1 MVFSLFM
8 LKEKTNMFKAIKDNK
23 IIGICE
29 DNYFPCLVHDSVEED
44 TEHSV
49 FDYEQYNGEYLL
61 KEKIPIEVKNEQIRQ
76 QRQARYIAEADPLR
90 LDWDESSAR
99 GEEQAEEKKQLWLA
113 KKDEIRND
121 LPYIEEAV

>member
-1 MVFSLFM
+1 MTYYVLVEGVIRHYRNSLDY
-8 LKEKTNMFKAIKDNK
+8 LKLDCEKNNIPFVESNVV
-23 IIGICE
+23 E
-29 DNYFPCLVHDSVEED
+29 VEE
-44 TEHSV
+44 EPV
-49 FDYEQYNGEYLL
+49 YLNGTFYFKGEEP
-61 KEKIPIEVKNEQIRQ
+61 KEEVIKAENEQIRQ
-76 QRQARYIAEADPLR
+76 KRQARYIAEADPLR

>member
-1 MVFSLFM
+1 MTYYVLVEKGVIRHYRNSLDY
-8 LKEKTNMFKAIKDNK
+8 LKLDCEKNNIPFVESNVV
-23 IIGICE
+23 E
-29 DNYFPCLVHDSVEED
+29 VEE
-44 TEHSV
+44 EPV
-49 FDYEQYNGEYLL
+49 YLNGTFYFKGEEP
-61 KEKIPIEVKNEQIRQ
+61 KEEVIKAENEQIRQ
-76 QRQARYIAEADPLR
+76 KRQARYIAEADPLR

>member
-1 MVFSLFM
+1 
-8 LKEKTNMFKAIKDNK
+8 MFKVINENK
-23 IIGICE
+23 IVGISEEKPNEMFLVAQMVIE
-29 DNYFPCLVHDSVEED
+29 DA
-44 TEHSV
+44 EHSV
-49 FDYEQYNGEYLL
+49 KDYEQYNGEYLL
-61 KEKIPIEVKNEQIRQ
+61 KEQIPIEVKNEQIRQ